1 MLRGNLLLVI
11 NYNCKDVVCCILQD
25 CQYQLL
31 SRTPISQQ
39 FDFIYNEIETSYSN
53 FIVYL
58 AKNPRPEVNQRILE
72 AVGGLRFALK
82 FAADCISQK
91 IGPDG
96 SATVSTWTETEVDK
110 FLSLAKDCC
119 IHHLF
124 HCKPQVFLFKLL
136 FRQHGVD
143 MAKFF
148 ETEGACYDW
157 VVPDLKNFQASKI

>member
-1 MLRGNLLLVI
+1 MWYALF
-11 NYNCKDVVCCILQD
+11 LQD
-25 CQYQLL
+25 CQYQIL
-31 SRTPISQQ
+31 SRTPTSQQ
-39 FDFIYNEIETSYSN
+39 FDFIYHVIETGYNN
-53 FIVYL
+53 FKVHL
-58 AKNPRPEVNQRILE
+58 VESPQPEIDQRILE

-91 IGPDG
+91 ISHSG
-96 SATVSTWTETEVDK
+96 SATVSTWAETEVDK